1 MPGTPAVEADFLQG
15 GLSQV
20 AAGYVLYGTSTFI
33 ARYIGAL
40 IADVH
45 RNLLKGG
52 IYLYPATE
60 AAPTGKLRLLYEG
73 FPMAFLVEQAGGSA
87 TDGH

>member
-52 IYLYPATE
+52 IYMYPATE
-60 AAPTGKLRLLYEG
+60 ATPPARRL
-73 FPMAFLVEQAGGSA
+73 AAVNSA
-87 TDGH
+87 